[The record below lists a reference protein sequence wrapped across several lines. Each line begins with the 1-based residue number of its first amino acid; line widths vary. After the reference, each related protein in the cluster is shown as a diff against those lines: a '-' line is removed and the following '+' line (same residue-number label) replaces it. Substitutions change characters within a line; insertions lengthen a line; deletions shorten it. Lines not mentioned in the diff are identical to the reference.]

1 MVTKSNYN
9 SQIRDLEKIQNK
21 AVNILK
27 FERNSPNLLFNDLEI
42 MKFKDIVTVKNYIFV
57 NNQTNKIP
65 TSVKRKVNITIKK
78 EVLRTYY

>member
-42 MKFKDIVTVKNYIFV
+42 MKFKDIVTVKKYIFV
-57 NNQTNKIP
+57 HNQTNKY
-65 TSVKRKVNITIKK
+65 
-78 EVLRTYY
+78 LLL

>member
-57 NNQTNKIP
+57 HNQTNKY
-65 TSVKRKVNITIKK
+65 
-78 EVLRTYY
+78 LLL